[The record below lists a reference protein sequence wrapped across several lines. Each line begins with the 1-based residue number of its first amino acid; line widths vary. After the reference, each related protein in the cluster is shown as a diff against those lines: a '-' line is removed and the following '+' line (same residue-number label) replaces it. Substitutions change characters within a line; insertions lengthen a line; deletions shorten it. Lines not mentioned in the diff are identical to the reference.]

1 MRRLHI
7 APEHHHLP
15 KHPLQGQRAPTRGLK
30 RVGGPRGCRSCNLSI
45 QGASIGL
52 QEGCTAYGPGRKSI
66 REGAVAED
74 RAPGSGRRA
83 RGPGSVLNLN
93 LGPRVRL
100 RRNLKTGPQV
110 VSNDEFSEATD
121 MTSVLQTPQ
130 LNGGGLGNKKHR
142 AGRPPP
148 DPDPPST
155 IGSWAL
161 VSLMEG
167 TALPTRPDALT

>member
-30 RVGGPRGCRSCNLSI
+30 RVGGPRGCRSCNLST

-100 RRNLKTGPQV
+100 GRILKTGPQV

-155 IGSWAL
+155 IGPWAL